1 MVLLPIVV
9 VAAVSAQRPPA
20 LAVPPAPPAEPAPA
34 SAPADARPSIHRVA
48 VYELTTTGLDDRVAV
63 ILTASITAELRKLQG
78 LSVIGMDEVRAMLD
92 HEAQKQLLG
101 CGDDSCIA
109 EIAEALGVDTLVVG
123 GVAKVG
129 DEHVFGLR
137 RLDQR
142 QGKAVGQVDQR
153 LKPDNGEEFLGVVG
167 PAVEAL
173 FPDFALKPGR
183 TRGVSNE
190 LAIRLNPPPFD
201 PWVFWTGVGVT
212 GASLVGASATTFFWS
227 GAEGTLQGYVTSHAE
242 AGKQADG
249 DQLAILTR
257 AADDAALVTI
267 VAWSLTGALAVTT
280 AATAGFVD
288 WMGYRADVQLDAN

>member
-1 MVLLPIVV
+1 MLLLPILF
-9 VAAVSAQRPPA
+9 ATALSAQRPPSM
-20 LAVPPAPPAEPAPA
+20 AVPPAPSPEPAPA
-34 SAPADARPSIHRVA
+34 PAADARPGIHRVA
-48 VYELTTTGLDDRVAV
+48 VYELTSAGVDERVTV

-78 LSVIGMDEVRAMLD
+78 MSVIGMDEVRAMLD
-92 HEAQKQLLG
+92 HEAQKQLMG

-123 GVAKVG
+123 SAAKVG
-129 DEHVFGLR
+129 EEHVFGLR

-173 FPDFALKPGR
+173 FPDFPLKAGR

-212 GASLVGASATTFFWS
+212 GASLVGAAATTYFWN
-227 GAEGTLQGYVTSHAE
+227 GAETSLQGFVTSHAE
-242 AGKQADG
+242 QGKQADG
-249 DQLAILTR
+249 DQLAALTKS
-257 AADDAALVTI
+257 ADDAAMVAI
-267 VAWSLTGALAVTT
+267 VAWSVSGALAIAT